1 LWSFFLHTQ
10 YCGVSRFQLSTLEK
24 WFSLKF
30 KLQITSIYSSLSPR
44 GMIFFWYCI
53 MHLFSKMLN
62 SNSFQFGFLIYNQ
75 VRLVFEGYGTVVEVV
90 LLRDKKTGARQG
102 IYIELSSVISLV
114 YITICYC
121 NLVCQGLQGV
131 TSFIWWLMLT
141 LTYVVYNLCKY

>member
-1 LWSFFLHTQ
+1 
-10 YCGVSRFQLSTLEK
+10 
-24 WFSLKF
+24 
-30 KLQITSIYSSLSPR
+30 
-44 GMIFFWYCI
+44 
-53 MHLFSKMLN
+53 MLN

-131 TSFIWWLMLT
+131 TSFI
-141 LTYVVYNLCKY
+141 